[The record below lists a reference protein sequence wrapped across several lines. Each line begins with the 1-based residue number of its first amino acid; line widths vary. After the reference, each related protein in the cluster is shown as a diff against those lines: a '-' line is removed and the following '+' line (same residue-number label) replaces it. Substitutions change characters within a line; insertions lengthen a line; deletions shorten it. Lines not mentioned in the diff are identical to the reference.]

1 MDRVYELTTGGG
13 AGLIIGRAYKR
24 QLTVHIYI
32 YLLQDRAPCEIIYS
46 VIVYRFQ

>member
-13 AGLIIGRAYKR
+13 AGLIIGGAYKR

-32 YLLQDRAPCEIIYS
+32 YICYKTEPLVKLFT
-46 VIVYRFQ
+46 V

>member
-13 AGLIIGRAYKR
+13 AGLIIGQAYKR

-32 YLLQDRAPCEIIYS
+32 YIS
-46 VIVYRFQ
+46 VTRQSPL